1 MTLANGVVV
10 APQTQAVEIG
20 VEILKQGGNA
30 FDAGVATALM
40 QTVVDPQMCGIAG
53 FGVANCYV
61 AESGEHKIVNF
72 YDRAPRK
79 ATPDM
84 FTPDQTDEVLGDYF
98 PVKDHANQVGYK
110 SVGTPGTLAGLYE
123 VHSQYGELPWADV
136 VAPAAYHARNGF
148 PLHPDVADSWR
159 APSTPGNI
167 GHHEKLLATDACAAI
182 YTNNG
187 ELWNAGD
194 VIANPDYGD
203 TLDRIAID
211 GPDVIYK
218 GEFAQIINDDFAK
231 NGGLL
236 TAQDL
241 ADYRVRITDPVAGT
255 YRGHRIVTTPP
266 PGGGVIVSKIL
277 NILEGYDLAGI
288 SPQSA
293 DYIHLV
299 ASAMRIA
306 FSDRAE
312 YWGDPEF
319 LDIPVDELMSKEHAA
334 ERRNLIEYQ
343 APAATGVAT
352 GNGGADTTHLSVI
365 DKHGNMV
372 GITHTLGISSGVV
385 VPGLGFMF
393 NNAMHKFD
401 PRPGKPNSIA
411 PGKSRSSALAST
423 IVFDPEGRPSMV
435 VGAPGAFG
443 IITGVTQTILNFID
457 RGDSPLEAVSRP
469 RLHCEGPTVQLEAR
483 FPTWVDADLEA
494 RGHKVKRSLKS
505 YDGFSGRVHAAA
517 INYETHRTEGGA
529 DPRKGGS
536 ALTDD

>member
-1 MTLANGVVV
+1 MTLENGVVV

-20 VEILKQGGNA
+20 VEVLKQGGNA
-30 FDAGVATALM
+30 FDAAVATALM

-53 FGVANCYV
+53 FGVANCFV
-61 AESGEHKIVNF
+61 AGTGEHKIINF

-123 VHSQYGELPWADV
+123 VHSRYGELPWADI
-136 VAPAAYHARNGF
+136 VAPAAHHARVGF
-148 PLHPDVADSWR
+148 PLHPDVANSWR
-159 APSTPGNI
+159 EPSTPGNI
-167 GHHEKLLATDACAAI
+167 GHHEKLMATEACAAI

-194 VIANPDYGD
+194 VIVNIDYAN
-203 TLDRIAID
+203 TLDRIAAE

-218 GEFAQIINDDFAK
+218 GEFAQVIHDDFEK

-241 ADYRVRITDPVAGT
+241 ADYRTRFTDPVVGS
-255 YRGHRIVTTPP
+255 YRGYKLVTTPP

-277 NILEGYDLAGI
+277 NILEGFELAGI
-288 SPQSA
+288 SPQSS

-319 LDIPVDELMSKEHAA
+319 LDIPVDQLMSKEHAA
-334 ERRNLIEYQ
+334 ERRQLIDYQ
-343 APAATGVAT
+343 APATSGVAT
-352 GNGGADTTHLSVI
+352 GHGGADTTHLSVI

-423 IVFDPEGRPSMV
+423 VVFDTQGRPSMV
-435 VGAPGAFG
+435 VGSPGAFG
-443 IITGVTQTILNFID
+443 IISGVTQTLLNFID

-469 RLHCEGPTVQLEAR
+469 RFHCEGPTVQLEAR

-517 INYETHRTEGGA
+517 INYETNRTEGGA